1 MDFHP
6 QATGGPARREH
17 CRRCCWSW
25 SRSFGREASRPAP
38 VIKRCTAL
46 LFRPLVG
53 ELLLNTLGL
62 IAATTF
68 VTAIVATAAAW
79 CVERTDLPGRR
90 LWAVLVAVPLAI
102 PAFITS
108 FAWVSMSPALQ
119 DFGGALLVVS
129 ARISR

>member
-1 MDFHP
+1 MKWTSTRRP
-6 QATGGPARREH
+6 PAALLAASTVAAVLVLIPIVWTGGLATGTGIKNAR
-17 CRRCCWSW
+17 
-25 SRSFGREASRPAP
+25 
-38 VIKRCTAL
+38 AL

-102 PAFITS
+102 PSFITS
-108 FAWVSMSPALQ
+108 FAWVSMS
-119 DFGGALLVVS
+119 
-129 ARISR
+129 